1 METGQD
7 QTVRASLP
15 SLVPQC
21 ESAAI
26 VPHVTILRL
35 CGRGNCRSSATNAV
49 PQLRTTWEQK
59 MQKKREK
66 QAMQELQ
73 KQMRDKRNELLE
85 RQRLER
91 ENKRKQKAM
100 NREKSV
106 VVQVVKNPMKLK
118 KLKRSQLRT
127 IRKGADPNAPPVQQ
141 V

>member
-1 METGQD
+1 M
-7 QTVRASLP
+7 
-15 SLVPQC
+15 
-21 ESAAI
+21 
-26 VPHVTILRL
+26 
-35 CGRGNCRSSATNAV
+35 
-49 PQLRTTWEQK
+49 K
-59 MQKKREK
+59 KKREK

-73 KQMRDKRNELLE
+73 KQMRDKRNELLD

-91 ENKRKQKAM
+91 ENKRKQKAL

-118 KLKRSQLRT
+118 KLKRSQLRN

>member
-1 METGQD
+1 
-7 QTVRASLP
+7 
-15 SLVPQC
+15 
-21 ESAAI
+21 
-26 VPHVTILRL
+26 
-35 CGRGNCRSSATNAV
+35 
-49 PQLRTTWEQK
+49 

-73 KQMRDKRNELLE
+73 KQMRDKRTELLD

-91 ENKRKQKAM
+91 ENKRKQKAL

-118 KLKRSQLRT
+118 KLKRSQLRN
-127 IRKGADPNAPPVQQ
+127 IRKGADPSAPPVQQ

>member
-1 METGQD
+1 
-7 QTVRASLP
+7 
-15 SLVPQC
+15 
-21 ESAAI
+21 
-26 VPHVTILRL
+26 
-35 CGRGNCRSSATNAV
+35 
-49 PQLRTTWEQK
+49 

-73 KQMRDKRNELLE
+73 RQMVDKRTELLD

-91 ENKRKQKAM
+91 DNKRKQKAL
-100 NREKSV
+100 NREKLV

-118 KLKRSQLRT
+118 KLKRSQLRN